1 MAVNRVYTESVVTL
15 NNQEAT
21 ARLAEIRQKANEVRQ
36 EMLKLAQTKGVDSK
50 EFRAAQKELISL
62 VNSEKALNEE
72 TKRFQKVLENLNGAT
87 LNELQST
94 MRKLQQQ
101 MRRTKP
107 DTKEFRGYAEQLK
120 AVRSRMR
127 ELEDESRTAQKTLGG
142 FFSKIGWTALVTGAL
157 ALIKKFGADMVAQ
170 TQLVGDKWRSEVAG
184 WKSAYG
190 SFVADLSSGR
200 GWNELVQR
208 MEDAYKNGKKVAAM
222 LDEIFER
229 ENSLQITSAEL
240 NLEAAKQR
248 KLMQDT
254 TLSTKE
260 RIAAAEEYDSLMARI
275 AEEEKSVAQQRLD
288 AAELQ
293 LRQRTE
299 MAEEE
304 YKFFIDSYN
313 ANLDIIRQATE
324 YTNKIGENESAIK
337 KLQRSYNL
345 MDSAAQAA
353 ASNIIEQI
361 NALKAENAALE
372 RSTDETT
379 KSIAV
384 LVNKYKLGND
394 EMVKSYADAKVQT
407 INADTKYEQATT
419 KSTRQAAALR
429 KQLANEAQQ
438 AQEKAYQADIKASE
452 ERFQAL
458 QLQAKQAYA
467 DGTISETE
475 YQGRINHIQ
484 EESLK
489 DKIAI
494 GERFKKSVV
503 ALQSQILDLSIAES
517 KKLREILDNEE
528 KALENTI
535 EDLNAG
541 IQKELD
547 EMSGYL
553 DEQQQEFN
561 SHWSEMLSRADEI
574 AAELN
579 PVAAL
584 KEEMAKELEE
594 IQELLD
600 SSLITDEEFRQ
611 KRLEIIKRYAQKQ
624 TEAAVEPYKNG
635 AQTAQKYLEQ
645 VGSFV
650 AALQDAAAARMEA
663 QMQAELTAAG
673 DNAEKRE
680 QIETDYAQKQL
691 DLQKRYANINM
702 GIEIAKTISAGA
714 LAVMQGFAELGPI
727 GGAVSAAL
735 IAATTAAQVAVI
747 IAQRNAIMNSS
758 VSASGS
764 SSSIEARVP
773 TGYSGGGFTEK
784 RANDY
789 QPVGIVHANEWV
801 APAAMVR
808 ANPLTFATLES
819 MRQSGNYRSGA
830 PGFADGGYTT
840 PGPVAQRATSQAD
853 PELLKQVYDLMRELR
868 DALPFPTYLVFS
880 QASAKQEVMA
890 EIKKIVGK

>member
-21 ARLAEIRQKANEVRQ
+21 ARLDEIRRKALEVRQ
-36 EMLKLAQTKGVDSK
+36 EMFKLAQTKGVDSK

-62 VNSEKALNEE
+62 VNSEKSLNEE
-72 TKRFQKVLENLNGAT
+72 TKRFEKTLKNLNGST
-87 LNELQST
+87 LNELQSA

-107 DTKEFRGYAEQLK
+107 DTPEFKAYAEQLK
-120 AVRSRMR
+120 SVRTRMR

-157 ALIKKFGADMVAQ
+157 ALIRKFGADMVAQ
-170 TQLVGDKWRSEVAG
+170 TQLAGDKWRAEVAG

-190 SFVADLSSGR
+190 SFVADLSSGK

-208 MEDAYKNGKKVAAM
+208 MKDAYKNGKQVAEM

-229 ENSLQITSAEL
+229 ENSLSLTEGEL
-240 NLEAAKQR
+240 NLKGEQQR
-248 KLMQDT
+248 KIMMD
-254 TLSTKE
+254 STKSLQE
-260 RIAAAEEYDSLMARI
+260 RIAAAEEYDTIQKKI
-275 AEEEKSVAQQRLD
+275 AQGRKDVAQQELD
-288 AAELQ
+288 AYQLQ
-293 LRQRTE
+293 LQQRTE
-299 MAEEE
+299 LTDAELDAFV
-304 YKFFIDSYN
+304 KDYN
-313 ANLDIIRQATE
+313 ANKDLIDQAKAYQKEYSNLQTRANGLHKAMISGTGQAYDAYKAQYEQAQADLDNFAAAADETVVRWAGIIDKYNLGNDDMVKNYVQARRKMIDADVNYERSTQRSNRQAT
-324 YTNKIGENESAIK
+324 T
-337 KLQRSYNL
+337 
-345 MDSAAQAA
+345 
-353 ASNIIEQI
+353 
-361 NALKAENAALE
+361 
-372 RSTDETT
+372 
-379 KSIAV
+379 
-384 LVNKYKLGND
+384 
-394 EMVKSYADAKVQT
+394 
-407 INADTKYEQATT
+407 
-419 KSTRQAAALR
+419 LR

-452 ERFQAL
+452 ERFQTL

-484 EESLK
+484 EEALK

-528 KALENTI
+528 KALEKTI

-584 KEEMAKELEE
+584 KEEMAKELAE

-600 SSLITDEEFRQ
+600 SSLITDEEFQQ

-624 TEAAVEPYKNG
+624 TELAVEPYKNG

-645 VGSFV
+645 VGDFV

-680 QIETDYAQKQL
+680 QIEADYTQKQL

-819 MRQSGNYRSGA
+819 MRLSGNYHSGQR
-830 PGFADGGYTT
+830 GFADGGYTT
-840 PGPVAQRATSQAD
+840 PAPAAQRAGNTAD
-853 PELLKQVYDLMRELR
+853 MELIRRTYELLSELKA
-868 DALPFPTYLVFS
+868 ALPFPTYLVFS
-880 QASAKQEVMA
+880 QASAKQEVMN

>member
-15 NNQEAT
+15 NSQEAA
-21 ARLAEIRQKANEVRQ
+21 ARLDEIRKKANEASA
-36 EMLKLAQTKGVDSK
+36 EMLKLAQTTGKNSK
-50 EFRAAQKELISL
+50 EFKAKQKEVIALR
-62 VNSEKALNEE
+62 NSEKDLIEE
-72 TKRFQKVLENLNGAT
+72 TKRYQKVLKNLNGAT

-101 MRRTKP
+101 MRRTTP

-142 FFSKIGWTALVTGAL
+142 FFGKIGWTALVTGAL
-157 ALIKKFGADMVAQ
+157 ALIKKFGADMIAQ
-170 TQLVGDKWRSEVAG
+170 TQLVGDKWRFEVAG

-190 SFVADLSSGR
+190 SFVAGISSGK
-200 GWNELVQR
+200 GWKELSANMR
-208 MEDAYKNGKKVAAM
+208 DAYKTGKEVAAI
-222 LDEIFER
+222 LDELFER
-229 ENSLQITSAEL
+229 NNSLEL
-240 NLEAAKQR
+240 TEADLTLEAEKQR
-248 KLMQDT
+248 KVMMD
-254 TLSTKE
+254 STKSTRE
-260 RIAAAEEYDSLMARI
+260 RIAAAEEYDQIQQDIAANRRDVATAEMNAYRQLLEDRTGLTDAELESFTKEYNSHLTLIGQAREYS
-275 AEEEKSVAQQRLD
+275 AQYKSMQDEVDRLEGKMVSSSGKRHEEFKRQFD
-288 AAELQ
+288 AATQSLNDFK
-293 LRQRTE
+293 
-299 MAEEE
+299 AAADGSVV
-304 YKFFIDSYN
+304 YW
-313 ANLDIIRQATE
+313 ADIID
-324 YTNKIGENESAIK
+324 K
-337 KLQRSYNL
+337 YN
-345 MDSAAQAA
+345 
-353 ASNIIEQI
+353 
-361 NALKAENAALE
+361 
-372 RSTDETT
+372 
-379 KSIAV
+379 
-384 LVNKYKLGND
+384 LGND
-394 EMVKSYADAKVQT
+394 EMVKNYVQARKKMTDADV
-407 INADTKYEQATT
+407 NYERAT
-419 KSTRQAAALR
+419 SRSNRQASNLR

-475 YQGRINHIQ
+475 YQSRINHIQ

-528 KALENTI
+528 KALEKTI

-584 KEEMAKELEE
+584 KEEMAKELAE

-600 SSLITDEEFRQ
+600 SSLITDEEFQQ

-650 AALQDAAAARMEA
+650 AALQDAAAARMDA

-680 QIETDYAQKQL
+680 QIEADYAQKQL

-840 PGPVAQRATSQAD
+840 PGPTAQRATSQAD
-853 PELLKQVYDLMRELR
+853 LELLKQVYELMRELR

>member
-21 ARLAEIRQKANEVRQ
+21 ARLAEIRQRANEVRQ

-62 VNSEKALNEE
+62 VNSEKSLNKE

-170 TQLVGDKWRSEVAG
+170 TQLVGDKWRFEVAG

-208 MEDAYKNGKKVAAM
+208 MKDAYKNGKQVAEM

-229 ENSLQITSAEL
+229 ENSLSLTEGEL
-240 NLEAAKQR
+240 NLKGEQQR
-248 KLMQDT
+248 KIMMD
-254 TLSTKE
+254 STKSLQE
-260 RIAAAEEYDSLMARI
+260 RIAAAEEYDTIQQQI
-275 AEEEKSVAQQRLD
+275 AQGRKDVAQQELD
-288 AAELQ
+288 AYQLQ
-293 LRQRTE
+293 LQQRTE
-299 MAEEE
+299 LTDAELDAFV
-304 YKFFIDSYN
+304 KDYN
-313 ANLDIIRQATE
+313 ANKDLIDQAKAYQKEYSNLQTRANNLHKVMISGTGLAYDAYKAQYEQAQADLDNFAAAADETVVRWAGIIDKYNLGNDDMVKNYVQARRKMIDADVNYERSTQRSNRQAT
-324 YTNKIGENESAIK
+324 T
-337 KLQRSYNL
+337 
-345 MDSAAQAA
+345 
-353 ASNIIEQI
+353 
-361 NALKAENAALE
+361 
-372 RSTDETT
+372 
-379 KSIAV
+379 
-384 LVNKYKLGND
+384 
-394 EMVKSYADAKVQT
+394 
-407 INADTKYEQATT
+407 
-419 KSTRQAAALR
+419 LR

-484 EESLK
+484 EEALK

-528 KALENTI
+528 KALEKTI

-584 KEEMAKELEE
+584 KEEMAKELAE

-600 SSLITDEEFRQ
+600 SSLITDEEFQQ

-650 AALQDAAAARMEA
+650 AALQDAAAARMDA

-680 QIETDYAQKQL
+680 QIEADYAQKQL

-853 PELLKQVYDLMRELR
+853 LELLKQVYELMRELR